1 MNSYSKFKALA
12 GVNSIYYN
20 VTDENYNLVGT
31 IRNNIDSDKPSLYI
45 SGSVDNVQ
53 RGNIFHV
60 DNFEDVNIVSTDS
73 VTLNSTNVLI
83 NSTNSFSVIGPD
95 SSNTIQISS
104 STDAG
109 ANKFAKLNINAN
121 AGVHIDSGNN
131 DTTIKGSRLL
141 FNESNVMTVAYST
154 KLVEFFNKATTV
166 PDDKVVAWEFKVAD
180 GNYYDPHVGDVTA
193 GSRNIRF
200 EKTPIMQIV
209 EIATG
214 ALKLAEIAFNINT
227 QTVTVILDNVQEA
240 TIPINKYKISLLGY

>member
-60 DNFEDVNIVSTDS
+60 DNFEDVNLYSTDS
-73 VTLNSTNVLI
+73 VNISSANVII

-121 AGVHIDSGNN
+121 AGVDIKAGTN
-131 DTTIKGSRLL
+131 DINIEGSRLL
-141 FNESNVMTVAYST
+141 FNKSNVMAAADSA

-166 PDDKVVAWEFKVAD
+166 PQNKIITWEFKVVD
-180 GNYYDPHVGDVTA
+180 GNYYDPHNGDA
-193 GSRNIRF
+193 SAKDIKF

-209 EIATG
+209 EKETG
-214 ALKLAEIAFNINT
+214 TLKLAEMKFNIKT
-227 QTVTVILDNVQEA
+227 QTLSVILDNVSSN
-240 TIPINKYKISLLGY
+240 IPTGKYKITLLGY